1 MAASLRDALELSV
14 RNLLLISGANF
25 GEGGGAVA
33 ADTLFGQ
40 RIARLPCITSPG
52 GAFRSAGNGPAAP
65 GFGHQYRDADDGA
78 AKDRRVPMRVLLI
91 DDDALVRQTL
101 ADSLAEESIEVDGLA
116 DAEDAL
122 VLLSA
127 GQVPDVLVTD
137 IDLGAG
143 LSGLDLASIA
153 HERHPAVEVVLISGT
168 SGAPG
173 QPLPGRHERFLRKP
187 FAPATLAQ
195 AIRGARRRRR
205 RTGPPPSRQ
214 NVQGRSRRKQDRRE
228 PAPHTRSPSP
238 ASRCSTGYLG
248 AALLT

>member
-1 MAASLRDALELSV
+1 V
-14 RNLLLISGANF
+14 PP
-25 GEGGGAVA
+25 
-33 ADTLFGQ
+33 DTCGR
-40 RIARLPCITSPG
+40 RIPLGRERSRRARVWT
-52 GAFRSAGNGPAAP
+52 
-65 GFGHQYRDADDGA
+65 QYRGADGGA

-116 DAEDAL
+116 NAEDAL

-173 QPLPGRHERFLRKP
+173 QPSPGRHERFLRKP

-195 AIRGARRRRR
+195 AIRGAAAAAA
-205 RTGPPPSRQ
+205 
-214 NVQGRSRRKQDRRE
+214 DR
-228 PAPHTRSPSP
+228 
-238 ASRCSTGYLG
+238 
-248 AALLT
+248 AAA